1 MTWLAKVSVALVLV
15 LLLGMAI
22 VYATYASDDAQTVNV
37 TVTDETM
44 QLSSNAI
51 RPGKVNFVVKNNGAI
66 PHEFTVQSLSNLSP
80 AQIGN
85 AQIVAPG
92 TSWTIQRVLPPG
104 NYQLGCARLSHVQWG
119 IAAMISTQSGGLP
132 GVPVQLEW
140 LSPLAMF
147 AIGSIYILA
156 DSLRLSST

>member
-1 MTWLAKVSVALVLV
+1 MSVLAKVSVALALV
-15 LLLGMAI
+15 LLLGIGI

-66 PHEFTVQSLSNLSP
+66 PHEFTVQSLSSINP
-80 AQIGN
+80 TQVGN
-85 AQIVAPG
+85 GQIVAPG
-92 TSWTIQRVLPPG
+92 TSWTVQRVLPSG
-104 NYQLGCARLSHVQWG
+104 TYQLGCARLSHVQWG
-119 IAAMISTQSGGLP
+119 IAAKLSTQSGGLP

-140 LSPLAMF
+140 LIPLAMF
-147 AIGSIYILA
+147 AIGSVYIIA